1 MTNDSTTAPTRATTE
16 DLASPAQGPAV
27 SVESVQPRAEDATHA
42 GTTTPNAD
50 ERIVFEQL
58 QSIAAQ
64 VSRMHAASLTRSDA
78 TSAEMN
84 AQYLVQLAE
93 EIAAGMTAKGST
105 GDIQSSLARLEA
117 LFEGAM
123 ALDTVARPK
132 AHERHALTKRG
143 FELAESAGISYG
155 FEQEGCEALA
165 LGIRTAQRLPG
176 ERTVEQLQDVLELI
190 AGHMATMR
198 RLLIMLQGHD
208 CPVEFTADVLSS
220 LEMLARTAGG
230 AADEFS
236 GANILGDRDYWTFGA
251 NFDRTRGAA

>member
-16 DLASPAQGPAV
+16 DMASPTKGPAA
-27 SVESVQPRAEDATHA
+27 SVESVQPRAEDAAHA
-42 GTTTPNAD
+42 GTRTPNPD

-58 QSIAAQ
+58 RDIAAR
-64 VSRMHAASLTRSDA
+64 VSEMHITRSDG

-84 AQYLVQLAE
+84 AQYLAELAE
-93 EIAAGMTAKGST
+93 EIAAGMTAKGTT
-105 GDIQSSLARLEA
+105 GDIQSSIARLEA
-117 LFEGAM
+117 LFEGAL
-123 ALDTVARPK
+123 ALDRAARPT

-176 ERTVEQLQDVLELI
+176 EHTVEQLQDVLELI
-190 AGHMATMR
+190 ASHMATMR

-230 AADEFS
+230 VADEFS
-236 GANILGDRDYWTFGA
+236 GVNILGDRDYWTFGT